1 MEIRE
6 AIIHALDGDAILFIG
21 SGFSLGA
28 INEGNKKIETA
39 TPLAHKLLTE
49 CDFEEKDF
57 TNDLG
62 IASRIYQSTKS
73 EIDLIEFL
81 RKEYT
86 AIDVTPEQEII
97 AQINWQRIYTT
108 NYDNVFELAC
118 EKNKKKIQSVTLSDR
133 PNDFKNKSN
142 LCIHIN
148 GDIKRLT
155 QEKLNSEFKLTNVSY
170 LTEDFNK
177 SEWLTLF
184 RSDLQTAKSIIF
196 IGYSMQY
203 DLDLQRIVYLTPKLI
218 DKTFF
223 IISEQA
229 SKTEQALIKT
239 FGMPFP
245 IGIKKLTEH
254 INEIKKNHV
263 HITKL
268 PDSYL
273 CFSKPK
279 IKDFPSSILDIDEFN
294 LLVRGE
300 YNIDNLYYSTINPT
314 DFVYSIHRSKH
325 EEVIKLIKTGEHNIL
340 IHSDLGNGKSI
351 FMTTL
356 TAFLSKEGYNVLRFN
371 KYYTTY
377 NREIEQIC
385 QKEGQHILVFDDYMS
400 YIDCLKELKIHRT
413 NQILILSERSAMND
427 IYYNSLCDLF
437 GDFHNIVSI
446 R

>member
-39 TPLAHKLLTE
+39 TPLAHKLLAE

-62 IASRIYQSTKS
+62 IASRIYQSAKS

-273 CFSKPK
+273 CFT
-279 IKDFPSSILDIDEFN
+279 I
-294 LLVRGE
+294 VR
-300 YNIDNLYYSTINPT
+300 
-314 DFVYSIHRSKH
+314 
-325 EEVIKLIKTGEHNIL
+325 
-340 IHSDLGNGKSI
+340 
-351 FMTTL
+351 
-356 TAFLSKEGYNVLRFN
+356 
-371 KYYTTY
+371 
-377 NREIEQIC
+377 
-385 QKEGQHILVFDDYMS
+385 
-400 YIDCLKELKIHRT
+400 
-413 NQILILSERSAMND
+413 
-427 IYYNSLCDLF
+427 
-437 GDFHNIVSI
+437 
-446 R
+446 

>member
-39 TPLAHKLLTE
+39 TPLAHKLLAE

-62 IASRIYQSTKS
+62 IASRIYQSAKS

-218 DKTFF
+218 
-223 IISEQA
+223 
-229 SKTEQALIKT
+229 
-239 FGMPFP
+239 
-245 IGIKKLTEH
+245 
-254 INEIKKNHV
+254 
-263 HITKL
+263 
-268 PDSYL
+268 
-273 CFSKPK
+273 
-279 IKDFPSSILDIDEFN
+279 
-294 LLVRGE
+294 
-300 YNIDNLYYSTINPT
+300 
-314 DFVYSIHRSKH
+314 
-325 EEVIKLIKTGEHNIL
+325 IKL
-340 IHSDLGNGKSI
+340 
-351 FMTTL
+351 
-356 TAFLSKEGYNVLRFN
+356 FL
-371 KYYTTY
+371 
-377 NREIEQIC
+377 
-385 QKEGQHILVFDDYMS
+385 
-400 YIDCLKELKIHRT
+400 
-413 NQILILSERSAMND
+413 
-427 IYYNSLCDLF
+427 
-437 GDFHNIVSI
+437 
-446 R
+446 